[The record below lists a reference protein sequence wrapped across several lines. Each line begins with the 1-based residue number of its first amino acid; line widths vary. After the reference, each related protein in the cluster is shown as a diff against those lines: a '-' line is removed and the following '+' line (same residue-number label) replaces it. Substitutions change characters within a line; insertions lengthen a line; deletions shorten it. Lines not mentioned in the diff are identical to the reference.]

1 MHSGYWKDL
10 NKTEA
15 TESAEVAASQLPRI
29 SNCAKLHVTVGDR
42 QSKWRHF
49 KMVAMEKV
57 VKNIDKSSRTT
68 IVSD

>member
-15 TESAEVAASQLPRI
+15 SPLPGI
-29 SNCAKLHVTVGDR
+29 SNCAKLHVTAGDH

-57 VKNIDKSSRTT
+57 VNNMDKSSRTT
-68 IVSD
+68 TVSD